1 MALRTLARRGLEETV
16 VRARGGGATTTTAT
30 TGTIAGAWLRF
41 RSDDATT
48 TTTTTG
54 EAGTREANAT
64 AEAKAT
70 IETLGSEGAPTEE
83 RKTRRRKPPT
93 KETAAAGKDGGATS
107 AKKKRAKKLE
117 LSPKEDSNVYVK
129 NMPLGVDATMLKE
142 SFRKFGPILSVKP
155 LNPEGPWPGGLVRFV
170 RAEHAQ
176 KAIEAA
182 SEGGMGVIDGAPGPV
197 VLRLASKRAE
207 GDDDGASGDA
217 RAEEAQ
223 FLSSLVGED
232 GEPLDPVATAAALE
246 KRKAELADRRRLRA
260 EKLASQTEKARE
272 MSAARRAERV
282 AAGRENIKTF
292 VPRYKRGSGG
302 AGADLKLDPSLRA
315 STTSRRMKDGAMA
328 VGIARRRPPR
338 ANAGGRQRRGDGQDA
353 KIQQALNDKIR
364 QARQLQ
370 ESNETYDYDRNEFD
384 RQSFL
389 LTHEK
394 FDVRRILEKPR
405 LGSDSPAMSDEE
417 RFDANKSWLM
427 ELAGVKS
434 EQEFAYLKAEALEA
448 RAQQRDYDRLMR
460 KRAGLSPFTDNFLA
474 ERASL
479 EAVVS
484 TVSADNILHEMSK
497 LAVDTLDSNPY
508 MKYADKIRLLE
519 KLEREA
525 SALADVRAADL

>member
-1 MALRTLARRGLEETV
+1 MRTRKSITTRLQLGLYEVNSPIALFA
-16 VRARGGGATTTTAT
+16 
-30 TGTIAGAWLRF
+30 
-41 RSDDATT
+41 
-48 TTTTTG
+48 
-54 EAGTREANAT
+54 
-64 AEAKAT
+64 
-70 IETLGSEGAPTEE
+70 
-83 RKTRRRKPPT
+83 
-93 KETAAAGKDGGATS
+93 
-107 AKKKRAKKLE
+107 
-117 LSPKEDSNVYVK
+117 
-129 NMPLGVDATMLKE
+129 
-142 SFRKFGPILSVKP
+142 
-155 LNPEGPWPGGLVRFV
+155 
-170 RAEHAQ
+170 
-176 KAIEAA
+176 
-182 SEGGMGVIDGAPGPV
+182 
-197 VLRLASKRAE
+197 
-207 GDDDGASGDA
+207 
-217 RAEEAQ
+217 
-223 FLSSLVGED
+223 
-232 GEPLDPVATAAALE
+232 PVATAAALE
-246 KRKAELADRRRLRA
+246 KREAELADRRRLRA

-370 ESNETYDYDRNEFD
+370 ESDETYDYDRNEFD

-479 EAVVS
+479 GASVVGS
-484 TVSADNILHEMSK
+484 LPPR
-497 LAVDTLDSNPY
+497 LAKRHSMGVCSWR
-508 MKYADKIRLLE
+508 A
-519 KLEREA
+519 
-525 SALADVRAADL
+525 ALAEADGPRLRAREEPSAELAQLRVERVAHALQLLQVRAE

>member
-48 TTTTTG
+48 TTTG

-64 AEAKAT
+64 VEAKAT

-223 FLSSLVGED
+223 FLSSLV
-232 GEPLDPVATAAALE
+232 
-246 KRKAELADRRRLRA
+246 
-260 EKLASQTEKARE
+260 
-272 MSAARRAERV
+272 
-282 AAGRENIKTF
+282 
-292 VPRYKRGSGG
+292 
-302 AGADLKLDPSLRA
+302 
-315 STTSRRMKDGAMA
+315 
-328 VGIARRRPPR
+328 
-338 ANAGGRQRRGDGQDA
+338 
-353 KIQQALNDKIR
+353 
-364 QARQLQ
+364 
-370 ESNETYDYDRNEFD
+370 
-384 RQSFL
+384 
-389 LTHEK
+389 
-394 FDVRRILEKPR
+394 
-405 LGSDSPAMSDEE
+405 
-417 RFDANKSWLM
+417 
-427 ELAGVKS
+427 
-434 EQEFAYLKAEALEA
+434 
-448 RAQQRDYDRLMR
+448 
-460 KRAGLSPFTDNFLA
+460 
-474 ERASL
+474 
-479 EAVVS
+479 
-484 TVSADNILHEMSK
+484 
-497 LAVDTLDSNPY
+497 
-508 MKYADKIRLLE
+508 
-519 KLEREA
+519 
-525 SALADVRAADL
+525 

>member
-182 SEGGMGVIDGAPGPV
+182 SEGRMGVIDGAPGPV

-207 GDDDGASGDA
+207 GDDDSASGDA

-246 KRKAELADRRRLRA
+246 KREAELADRRRLRA

>member
-182 SEGGMGVIDGAPGPV
+182 SEGRMGVIDGAPGPV

-223 FLSSLVGED
+223 FLSSLVGGRLSSPIVADFARKSWRARLKRRERCPPLGALSASPPVEKISRLSCRAIS
-232 GEPLDPVATAAALE
+232 GE
-246 KRKAELADRRRLRA
+246 
-260 EKLASQTEKARE
+260 
-272 MSAARRAERV
+272 
-282 AAGRENIKTF
+282 
-292 VPRYKRGSGG
+292 
-302 AGADLKLDPSLRA
+302 AGA
-315 STTSRRMKDGAMA
+315 
-328 VGIARRRPPR
+328 
-338 ANAGGRQRRGDGQDA
+338 
-353 KIQQALNDKIR
+353 
-364 QARQLQ
+364 
-370 ESNETYDYDRNEFD
+370 
-384 RQSFL
+384 
-389 LTHEK
+389 
-394 FDVRRILEKPR
+394 
-405 LGSDSPAMSDEE
+405 PA
-417 RFDANKSWLM
+417 
-427 ELAGVKS
+427 
-434 EQEFAYLKAEALEA
+434 
-448 RAQQRDYDRLMR
+448 
-460 KRAGLSPFTDNFLA
+460 P
-474 ERASL
+474 
-479 EAVVS
+479 
-484 TVSADNILHEMSK
+484 I
-497 LAVDTLDSNPY
+497 
-508 MKYADKIRLLE
+508 
-519 KLEREA
+519 
-525 SALADVRAADL
+525 